1 MPPPGPV
8 LPTMHS
14 PPLAHVRTT
23 VSVNVAVVLPDVLVA
38 VIVYVVAVCVTV
50 GVPVI
55 RPVVVLNDTPA
66 GSVPVSE

>member
-8 LPTMHS
+8 LPTIHV

-38 VIVYVVAVCVTV
+38 VIV
-50 GVPVI
+50 
-55 RPVVVLNDTPA
+55 
-66 GSVPVSE
+66 